1 MNELK
6 HEDVMMA
13 LECCDGTLGGCE
25 RCPNYKN
32 RFRCTIKENA
42 LALLREKDAEIERLQ
57 GQVNRLKKYDEE
69 RDIRLHARLTK
80 TARAE
85 AVSECIEKAK
95 VEVDFAQAMKQIEN
109 ELFNSFL
116 TSFIGDEMQKK
127 QTEKLFEAFNKRG
140 VPTRTVME
148 CLAEVSKELMGGE
161 AD

>member
-1 MNELK
+1 MN
-6 HEDVMMA
+6 
-13 LECCDGTLGGCE
+13 
-25 RCPNYKN
+25 N
-32 RFRCTIKENA
+32 EN
-42 LALLREKDAEIERLQ
+42 EM
-57 GQVNRLKKYDEE
+57 
-69 RDIRLHARLTK
+69 
-80 TARAE
+80 
-85 AVSECIEKAK
+85 K